1 MSADGCNHYTTNKI
15 MKSDYSR
22 NCQLART
29 ILVMVGII
37 YEYVDYATSFMKIGS
52 HRLFNELN

>member
-15 MKSDYSR
+15 TKSDYSQ

-37 YEYVDYATSFMKIGS
+37 YGMSINNIVYEKLVVTDYSM
-52 HRLFNELN
+52 N

>member
-22 NCQLART
+22 NCQLTIT

-37 YEYVDYATSFMKIGS
+37 YGMSINNIVYEKLVVTDYSM
-52 HRLFNELN
+52 N